1 VGKTVRAQGHLPKKR
16 IFDDA
21 LKLVGGF
28 RVRGYHHDRL
38 IQRDDVVL
46 RRALKI
52 TDRREV
58 NPAILNL
65 LVGCQIAI
73 LIVLD
78 NHVWR
83 VGEQIFLEAT
93 G

>member
-1 VGKTVRAQGHLPKKR
+1 MGKTVRAQGHLPEKR

-28 RVRGYHHDRL
+28 RVRGYHHDWMV
-38 IQRDDVVL
+38 QRDDVVP
-46 RRALKI
+46 RRALEI

-58 NPAILNL
+58 DPAILNL
-65 LVGCQIAI
+65 LVCCQIAV